1 MAAEKVEVA
10 PNLANRLISPRNIV
24 LVSCVGKDGEPNI
37 ITLGM
42 VMTASHNPPMI
53 AIGIR
58 SDRYSHQ
65 LIEETGE
72 FVVNLPTKELIE
84 QTLKCGSLSGRDVKK
99 FREAGLT
106 PVPSKVVKPPL
117 IGECVSNIEC
127 KVVEKVRPGTHTL
140 FIGRIVAAHVEKG
153 VFEKSLNLAKAPT
166 LLYNFDEY
174 RVPGRVIR
182 KV

>member
-1 MAAEKVEVA
+1 LVLERVEVA
-10 PNLANRLISPRNIV
+10 LSVANRLISPKTIV
-24 LVSCVGKDGEPNI
+24 LVSCVGKGGEPNI

-42 VMTASHNPPMI
+42 TMTASHDPPMI

-58 SDRYSHQ
+58 PDRYSHG

-72 FVVNLPTKELIE
+72 FVVNLPTRELIE
-84 QTLKCGSLSGRDVKK
+84 QTLKCGSVSGRDVKK

-117 IGECVSNIEC
+117 IGECVANVEC
-127 KVVEKVRPGTHTL
+127 RVVEKIRPGTHTL
-140 FIGRIVAAHVEKG
+140 FIGRILAAHVRKG
-153 VFEKSLNLAKAPT
+153 VFGKSLNLTEAPT

-174 RVPGRVIR
+174 RIPGRVIK